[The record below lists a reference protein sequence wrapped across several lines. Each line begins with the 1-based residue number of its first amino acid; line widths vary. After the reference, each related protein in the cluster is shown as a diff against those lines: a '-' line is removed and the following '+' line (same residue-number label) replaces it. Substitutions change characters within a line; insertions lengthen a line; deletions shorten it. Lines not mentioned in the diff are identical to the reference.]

1 MRSRDVAY
9 VVHVEAEQRPHL
21 RLFQQLLD
29 ARKTLG
35 AQPLKIYPFF
45 PVYAHQTIGSDRHD
59 FSPLYS
65 TTQCFSYLDDR
76 GGGRYSQ
83 VFQHRREWHRH
94 IHPAQAF
101 ARGIPVVKD
110 PPSYHSRPF
119 AHPPA
124 SSSAPI

>member
-21 RLFQQLLD
+21 RLLQQLLD

-76 GGGRYSQ
+76 GGCRYRQ
-83 VFQHRREWHRH
+83 GLLHTREIPRLMQRPLA
-94 IHPAQAF
+94 ISPVIPDEKSRLSDDRGPFRPHPA
-101 ARGIPVVKD
+101 
-110 PPSYHSRPF
+110 
-119 AHPPA
+119 
-124 SSSAPI
+124 

>member
-21 RLFQQLLD
+21 RLLQQLLD

-59 FSPLYS
+59 FSPSFAFQGGGQGWVPDSPAILLHTS
-65 TTQCFSYLDDR
+65 TQCFSYLDDR
-76 GGGRYSQ
+76 GGGGYRIAGES
-83 VFQHRREWHRH
+83 
-94 IHPAQAF
+94 
-101 ARGIPVVKD
+101 GT
-110 PPSYHSRPF
+110 
-119 AHPPA
+119 
-124 SSSAPI
+124 

>member
-59 FSPLYS
+59 FSPSFAFQGGGQGWVPGPIRLQFFYTRPHNVLATS
-65 TTQCFSYLDDR
+65 TTEAAVGTVR
-76 GGGRYSQ
+76 
-83 VFQHRREWHRH
+83 
-94 IHPAQAF
+94 
-101 ARGIPVVKD
+101 
-110 PPSYHSRPF
+110 
-119 AHPPA
+119 
-124 SSSAPI
+124 SSSTGENGTGTSIAPRRLTGASR